1 MKVIVTGTRGIP
13 FIQGGVETYC
23 QALYPRLV
31 EKGVDVTVI
40 TRAFYVAEKKIIFRG
55 VKLVH
60 LYIPKIQAVEAFFHT
75 FISILYAWINRFPI
89 IHIHAIGPSIFAPFA
104 RFLGLKVV
112 MTHHGQD
119 YNRAKWG
126 KFARRV
132 LKTGERLGVKYSH
145 AVIAISEGI
154 KNSIRKLYGRN
165 DTLLLPNGVIIHE
178 KTNDSDYI
186 GSLGI
191 KGQKFIIAVGRFVPE
206 KGFHDLIEAYRLF
219 KIRSSGLGE
228 SIKIVIAGD
237 ADYETPY
244 SMRLKQLARDN
255 RVILTGFITWQ
266 LLRQLYSHTILFVL
280 PSYHEGTSM
289 ALLEALSFGIDV
301 LTSDISANMEV
312 GLDRDSYFRVGN
324 IPDLSENIGRK
335 LTTSSSKNYFDLLER
350 KYNWENVASG
360 MYSVFSEL
368 SKKK

>member
-1 MKVIVTGTRGIP
+1 
-13 FIQGGVETYC
+13 
-23 QALYPRLV
+23 
-31 EKGVDVTVI
+31 
-40 TRAFYVAEKKIIFRG
+40 
-55 VKLVH
+55 
-60 LYIPKIQAVEAFFHT
+60 
-75 FISILYAWINRFPI
+75 
-89 IHIHAIGPSIFAPFA
+89 
-104 RFLGLKVV
+104 